1 MNKQQKQVMGQ
12 GLVDIM
18 LENLSLDEIAKAF
31 KIKVEIQYYSYEED
45 KKNLVKNW
53 KINFPKW
60 DIWIRRSYK
69 KVWDGDISYEELK
82 FNGDGEDFNE
92 WLKIKWYE
100 AYRNLDWEE

>member
-18 LENLSLDEIAKAF
+18 LENLSLDEIAKVF
-31 KIKVEIQYYSYEED
+31 KVKVDIQYYSYEED
-45 KKNLVKNW
+45 KKNLVKDW

-69 KVWDGDISYEELK
+69 EVWGGDLSYEELR
-82 FNGDGEDFNE
+82 FSGDGEDFNE

-100 AYRNLDWEE
+100 NYRNLDWEE